1 MIYLFVGENY
11 FRKKLLKSWKD
22 AFSKKFSEH
31 NIIHISN
38 IFDYELSF
46 FEQNLLGGGFFSE
59 KNLFIIDDFPFGSD
73 EENSENIS
81 KIQNYFLNIIPK
93 INTENIVVLNNNKVD
108 KRSKV
113 YKEILKIGEIKDFTI
128 NDEKELFSKLQ
139 EIYSSKI
146 SKNALEKII
155 ELKGLNFG
163 NITGE
168 LDKILITKDFIEID
182 DLALI
187 TKDIEESIF
196 DIINALLQNQR
207 KTSILKFRELAEY
220 LDNPY
225 LLYNSLAS
233 NLRTYFYMF
242 KLRLIGKSNSEIKEI
257 LNLGNREFLVDRIF
271 KIDKIKLINIYERIA
286 SIDGKMK
293 TGKMFGSENSDM
305 IYEIER
311 CLIC

>member
-1 MIYLFVGENY
+1 MIYLFVWENY

-46 FEQNLLGGGFFSE
+46 FEQNLLWGWFFSE
-59 KNLFIIDDFPFGSD
+59 KNLFIIDDFPFWSD

-113 YKEILKIGEIKDFTI
+113 YKEILKIWEIKDFTI

-155 ELKGLNFG
+155 ELKWLNFW
-163 NITGE
+163 NITWE

-242 KLRLIGKSNSEIKEI
+242 KLRLIWKSNSEIKEI
-257 LNLGNREFLVDRIF
+257 LNLWNREFLVDRIF

-286 SIDGKMK
+286 SIDWKMK
-293 TGKMFGSENSDM
+293 TWKMFWSENSDM